1 MERGADFGVPDG
13 EGVMSA
19 ATETGRAWP
28 IVSLVVLVAL
38 GGINVFLALFIVP
51 KFEQI
56 FQDALPGQ
64 RLPGLTEFIMEDQI
78 PLALLAVVWPVGGI
92 VAVWRR
98 YRAAI
103 WIVGIGCVFFFFL
116 IGVTITALFQ
126 PMIAID
132 GGMEAPLTSAEGSR

>member
-13 EGVMSA
+13 EGLMSA
-19 ATETGRAWP
+19 APETGRAWP

-64 RLPGLTEFIMEDQI
+64 RLPGLLL
-78 PLALLAVVWPVGGI
+78 PRSLRLAGKKVIAAPPQTL
-92 VAVWRR
+92 RR
-98 YRAAI
+98 QS
-103 WIVGIGCVFFFFL
+103 GPS
-116 IGVTITALFQ
+116 VTPFCCRILRGARWCG
-126 PMIAID
+126 AR
-132 GGMEAPLTSAEGSR
+132 SR